1 MFKKLFV
8 RLSILVAAAL
18 TLAVVLL
25 TIATAS
31 VVALGTLLSHF
42 VSSMSLDFAY
52 VVAGLAVLAGLS
64 FLSVVVQFIH
74 LAGSVQARLDDEEL
88 DDEDE
93 EESAEFAEQIAEIV
107 TEKLEPHFWR
117 EQRSKSRRRHQHG

>member
-1 MFKKLFV
+1 MLKRLFV
-8 RLSILVAAAL
+8 RLSMLVAAAL
-18 TLAVVLL
+18 IVAVVLL
-25 TIATAS
+25 TVATAS
-31 VVALGTLLSHF
+31 VVALGTLLNHF

-107 TEKLEPHFWR
+107 TDNLEPHFWR
-117 EQRSKSRRRHQHG
+117 EQPSKSRRRQRHG